1 MSKIEV
7 PQLELGLE
15 TASMSL
21 PTKTP
26 KTLILID
33 GHSLAYRMHFAL
45 ERTNMRTADG
55 TPTWAVYGFFN
66 ALFSLLKKIKPDAI
80 AVSFD
85 VSRITFRNELY
96 PEYKAHRESMPEDM
110 RAQMALV
117 EEGIRHLG
125 IPIYQKENFEADD
138 VIGTLA
144 CRAAKEGFW
153 VQILTGD
160 QDAFQ
165 LVDDLDP
172 DNPEKIHAGKIEV
185 LIPPRLPRE
194 EMKIYDRQ
202 AVFAKWGIYP
212 EQVIDFKGLK
222 GDTSDN
228 IPGVPGVGDKT
239 AVKLLTEY
247 KDLDNLYAHIDEL
260 PKNKMRE
267 KLETFKD
274 QAFLSR
280 TLATIDRDVEI
291 EADWKHCHLVIPD
304 FAALLEYFTRL
315 EFKSFVKQAQVL
327 LASFLTGADELR
339 TDSELETAVIIESET
354 LVPLSADAPLPIDL
368 DASLRVPHTIV
379 TTQKQLDELVAQ
391 IRATGVY
398 ALDLETSGLDVIT
411 VDLAGIA
418 ISVVEG
424 FEAYDRPVKNLLQ
437 LDEYPKTFKA
447 IRLKPGVP
455 AAPIQNFY
463 IPIRH
468 PDLTGELTEEAIL
481 KTLKPILEDEH
492 ITQLVHNVKFEN
504 NIFRKRGIQIDGLIF
519 DTMIASYVENPDRRH
534 GLKGLCFELLKQPM
548 QEITTLIGTGKKMI
562 PFTEVPVENAAA
574 YASCDTFVT
583 LELARYFLSIMND
596 QQLTLFYEVELPLA
610 RVLSDMEWLGVAIDT
625 AYLKE
630 SSQQLQVR
638 LTELEQEIYAL
649 AGEEF
654 NLNSPKQLGEILFE
668 KMGLIPGKKTK
679 GKTGYSTDVKV
690 LEQLAEEHEIAESIL
705 EYRQLFKLKS
715 TYIDALP
722 ELLNPVT
729 HRLHTNFNQT
739 VTATGRLSSSNPN
752 LQNIPIRSEMG
763 RQIRQAFVP
772 EKREGWALLSA
783 DYSQI
788 ELRLLAHFS
797 EDPQLVKAFKAGE
810 DIHTATAALVFGMP
824 IDKVTKEQRYRA
836 KTVNFGVVYGQS
848 PYGLSQQLKI
858 PQGEAAEF
866 IKLYFSRYGKVKG
879 YIESIKAEA
888 RETGKVQTICGR
900 TRDLSRDLQS
910 SNRSIREFAERAA
923 FNMPLQG
930 SAADLMK
937 VAMIRLNDRLKQENL
952 QSKLILQ
959 VHDELVLEVLESEL
973 EQVQDLVRWAME
985 LGQPLRVPLV
995 VDIYTGPSW
1004 ME

>member
-1 MSKIEV
+1 MSQIE
-7 PQLELGLE
+7 LELE
-15 TASMSL
+15 MSAMNL
-21 PTKTP
+21 PEKAAVKSP
-26 KTLILID
+26 KTLVLID

-66 ALFSLLKKIKPDAI
+66 ALFSLLKKVKPDAI

-85 VSRITFRNELY
+85 VGRITFRNELY
-96 PEYKAHRESMPEDM
+96 PEYKAHRESMPDEM
-110 RAQMALV
+110 RAQMGLIH
-117 EEGIRHLG
+117 EGIERLG
-125 IPIYQKENFEADD
+125 IPIYQKEGFEADD
-138 VIGTLA
+138 IIGTLA

-165 LVDDLDP
+165 LVEDLDP
-172 DNPEKIHAGKIEV
+172 NNPEKIHAGKIEV

-194 EMKIYDRQ
+194 EMKTYDRN

-228 IPGVPGVGDKT
+228 IPGVPGIGDKT

-247 KDLDNLYAHIDEL
+247 KNLDELYAHLDEL

-267 KLETFKD
+267 RLETYKD

-280 TLATIDRDVEI
+280 QLATIDRDVPLEVSW
-291 EADWKHCHLVIPD
+291 EDCHLAVPD
-304 FAALLEYFTRL
+304 FAALNAYFARL
-315 EFKSFVKQAQVL
+315 EFRSFMKQAETI
-327 LASFLTGADELR
+327 LAPFQIQEGPIQLSSAEVE
-339 TDSELETAVIIESET
+339 SIQKLEEPSLPVESCPGLEG
-354 LVPLSADAPLPIDL
+354 DGK
-368 DASLRVPHTIV
+368 LRVPHTIV
-379 TTQKQLDELVAQ
+379 TTQSQLEELVALIHQ
-391 IRATGVY
+391 TGVY
-398 ALDLETSGLDVIT
+398 AIDIETNGLDVIT
-411 VDLAGIA
+411 AELAGIA

-424 FEAYDRPVKNLLQ
+424 FEEYDRPAKNTLGLK
-437 LDEYPKTFKA
+437 DYPKTFKA
-447 IRLKPGVP
+447 IRLKPGLP
-455 AAPIQNFY
+455 PKPIQNFY

-468 PDLTGELTEEAIL
+468 PDLTSELTEEMIL
-481 KTLKPILEDEH
+481 SALKPILEAEH
-492 ITQLVHNVKFEN
+492 IVQLVHNVKFEAN
-504 NIFRKRGIQIDGLIF
+504 VFRKRGIKIDGLIF

-534 GLKGLCFELLKQPM
+534 GLKGLCFELLNQPM
-548 QEITTLIGTGKKMI
+548 REITELIGTGKKMI
-562 PFTEVPVENAAA
+562 PFTEVLLEDAAA

-583 LELARYFLSIMND
+583 LELARYFLSIID
-596 QQLTLFYEVELPLA
+596 ERQLTLLYEVELPLA
-610 RVLSDMEWLGVAIDT
+610 RVLADMEWTGVALDT
-625 AYLKE
+625 EYLKNF
-630 SSQQLQVR
+630 SQVLQVR
-638 LTELEQEIYAL
+638 LEELEQQIYAL
-649 AGEEF
+649 AGESF

-668 KMGLIPGKKTK
+668 KLGLAPGKKTK

-690 LEQLAEEHEIAESIL
+690 LEQLAETHEIAEKIL

-729 HRLHTNFNQT
+729 HRVHTSFNQT

-752 LQNIPIRSEMG
+752 LQNIPIRSELG

-772 EKREGWALLSA
+772 EAKQGWVLLSA

-797 EDPQLVKAFKAGE
+797 EDPQLLKAFNAGE
-810 DIHTATAALVFGMP
+810 DIHTATASLVFGMP
-824 IDKVTKEQRYRA
+824 LEKVTKEQRYRA
-836 KTVNFGVVYGQS
+836 KAVNFGVVYGQS

-866 IKLYFSRYGKVKG
+866 IKLYFSRYGKVKQ
-879 YIESIKAEA
+879 YIESIKAQA
-888 RETGKVQTICGR
+888 HETGRVQTICGR
-900 TRDLSRDLQS
+900 ERNLSRDLKS
-910 SNRSIREFAERAA
+910 SNRSVREFAERAA
-923 FNMPLQG
+923 FNTPLQG

-937 VAMIRLNDRLKQENL
+937 VAMIRLNNRLHAEKL
-952 QSKLILQ
+952 KTKLILQ
-959 VHDELVLEVLESEL
+959 VHDELVLEVPEEEL
-973 EQVQDLVRWAME
+973 EHVKSLVRWAME
-985 LGQPLRVPLV
+985 LDQPLRVPLV
-995 VDIYTGPSW
+995 VDMHVGPNW